1 MTTNSLTLNLNGQ
14 VRPPESVVDQDV
26 AWHYGDPLRE
36 QRNLTQGIG
45 AVDISNRGIIKISG
59 VDRKVFLHSLTSQH
73 IERMK
78 PGESCITLLL
88 TPNGHIEHELH
99 VINTENEIYLIVEKS
114 SLIPVLEFFKKMIF
128 MSQVLITDETNDLAC
143 VFEPVR
149 ENHVDY
155 PTWLTPLNYSGQPI
169 IDAGKSAG
177 GDPNRYV
184 PKRPGIF
191 KGREILIKRSD
202 LEKYLKSNEPLAG
215 TWALEALRIA
225 AGVVRVIVDAD
236 HKTIPHEIG
245 FIGNAVHLEK
255 GCYRGQETIAR
266 VHNLGKPPRK
276 LVLIHLDGSL
286 NRLPKEKSP
295 IIVDGN
301 EVGIIGSSAQHF
313 ELGPI
318 ALGLIKAKTE
328 VLLNVA
334 VDDIPGS
341 IQEIVVAQ

>member
-1 MTTNSLTLNLNGQ
+1 M
-14 VRPPESVVDQDV
+14 
-26 AWHYGDPLRE
+26 
-36 QRNLTQGIG
+36 
-45 AVDISNRGIIKISG
+45 
-59 VDRKVFLHSLTSQH
+59 
-73 IERMK
+73 
-78 PGESCITLLL
+78 
-88 TPNGHIEHELH
+88 
-99 VINTENEIYLIVEKS
+99 
-114 SLIPVLEFFKKMIF
+114 
-128 MSQVLITDETNDLAC
+128 
-143 VFEPVR
+143 
-149 ENHVDY
+149 
-155 PTWLTPLNYSGQPI
+155 
-169 IDAGKSAG
+169 
-177 GDPNRYV
+177 
-184 PKRPGIF
+184 
-191 KGREILIKRSD
+191 
-202 LEKYLKSNEPLAG
+202 
-215 TWALEALRIA
+215 
-225 AGVVRVIVDAD
+225 
-236 HKTIPHEIG
+236 
-245 FIGNAVHLEK
+245 EK